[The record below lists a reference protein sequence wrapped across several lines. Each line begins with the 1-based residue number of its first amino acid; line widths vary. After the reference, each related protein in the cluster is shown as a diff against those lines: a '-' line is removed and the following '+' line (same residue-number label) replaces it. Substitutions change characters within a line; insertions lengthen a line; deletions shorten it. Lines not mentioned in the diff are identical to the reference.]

1 MVIDRPQAKQ
11 AARNLMRTARVSPYQ
26 IGLIYV
32 IIVFALSA
40 FEQTMLQLFGI
51 PYYLSYS
58 YYSTVLMP
66 SPINWFITIL
76 VWLISIVLAAGF
88 ATYCLAIRRG
98 KEMPLSTLFDG
109 FSIAGKVIL
118 LEIVAG
124 IFIFLWSLLL
134 IIPGI
139 IATYRYRF
147 ALYNLLENPD
157 LGILEA
163 INLSK
168 EQTYGY
174 KWQLFVLDLSF
185 LGWLILDVFTMGFLG
200 IWLIPYI
207 TLTDIAFYDTI
218 CAEKGMTAGSGDA
231 PHTSGPYNGPY
242 SPPSASSGSWDHAGS
257 QWNTAPRSTPPAPPP
272 ALDNGAPPAE
282 EPQTQTP
289 PQAPSAGTPGTSP
302 EPWERPQKPD
312 PWSDSEH
319 KSHE

>member
-1 MVIDRPQAKQ
+1 MPQ
-11 AARNLMRTARVSPYQ
+11 
-26 IGLIYV
+26 
-32 IIVFALSA
+32 
-40 FEQTMLQLFGI
+40 
-51 PYYLSYS
+51 
-58 YYSTVLMP
+58 
-66 SPINWFITIL
+66 
-76 VWLISIVLAAGF
+76 
-88 ATYCLAIRRG
+88 
-98 KEMPLSTLFDG
+98 STLFYG

-312 PWSDSEH
+312 PWSDSER